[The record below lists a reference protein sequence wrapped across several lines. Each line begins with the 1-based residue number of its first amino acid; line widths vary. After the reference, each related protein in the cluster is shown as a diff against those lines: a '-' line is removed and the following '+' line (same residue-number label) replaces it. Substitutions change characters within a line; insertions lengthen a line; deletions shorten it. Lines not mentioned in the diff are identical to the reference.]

1 MSLTNETIT
10 ERKEALLE
18 DLKKNT
24 DQQNQL
30 QKALEDARALGNA
43 LNGAVQQCDD
53 FLQKIIDVGNDTD
66 SSIPDKKGSNK

>member
-53 FLQKIIDVGNDTD
+53 FLQKIDDGNYTD

>member
-1 MSLTNETIT
+1 MSLTNETII

>member
-1 MSLTNETIT
+1 MSLTNETIE
-10 ERKEALLE
+10 ERKQALLE
-18 DLKKNT
+18 DLKKNA

-43 LNGAVQQCDD
+43 LNGTVQQCDD
-53 FLQKIIDVGNDTD
+53 FLQKIIDVGDDTD

>member
-1 MSLTNETIT
+1 MSLTNETIE
-10 ERKEALLE
+10 ERKQALLE
-18 DLKKNT
+18 DLKKNA

-53 FLQKIIDVGNDTD
+53 FLQKIIDVGDDAD
-66 SSIPDKKGSNK
+66 SSIPNKKGLNK

>member
-53 FLQKIIDVGNDTD
+53 FLQKILDVGNDTD

>member
-1 MSLTNETIT
+1 MSLTNETIE
-10 ERKEALLE
+10 ERKQALLE
-18 DLKKNT
+18 DLKKNA

-43 LNGAVQQCDD
+43 LNGAVQHCDD
-53 FLQKIIDVGNDTD
+53 FLQKIIDVVDDTD

>member
-1 MSLTNETIT
+1 MSLTNETIE
-10 ERKEALLE
+10 ERKQALLE
-18 DLKKNT
+18 DLKKNA

-53 FLQKIIDVGNDTD
+53 FLQKIIDVGDDTD